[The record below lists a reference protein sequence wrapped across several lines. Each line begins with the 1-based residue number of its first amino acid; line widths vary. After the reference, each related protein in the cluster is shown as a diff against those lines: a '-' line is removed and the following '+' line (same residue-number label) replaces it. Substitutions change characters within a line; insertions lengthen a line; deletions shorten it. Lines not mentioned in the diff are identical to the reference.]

1 MTHKSL
7 IFSPMITRLLLGIAL
22 AAQAPVQGQGPP
34 PKLTAFLRQ
43 RIGLDSVQLAAIE
56 RGETVVK
63 ELKTSNGRDVAL
75 FGIAV
80 VDMSRQAFVARAANF
95 SSSLSAPTRRFGIF
109 HDPAAAADV
118 AAATMPADDL
128 DEMQKCRPG
137 DCKIKMPAAD
147 MQRLQSEVDWS
158 SPNAQAQVSA
168 YLRQRLVEYAG
179 DYRARGDSALV
190 VYDDKGA
197 VHASDAFGALLAQS
211 PYIYEEVSSL
221 GQYLAGYPRA
231 SLDGAREVLYWKQD
245 SLPGMRPLLSVD
257 HLVLYTPPET
267 PGATLIADKQLY
279 ASHYFEAAF
288 YITAVVE
295 RSGSSAYLVVL
306 RRYRFDKLPGF
317 VVRGKVVG
325 KMRDQLRSEL
335 DRQQEISK
343 P

>member
-1 MTHKSL
+1 
-7 IFSPMITRLLLGIAL
+7 MITRLLLGIAL
-22 AAQAPVQGQGPP
+22 AAQAPVQGQGAP

-43 RIGLDSVQLAAIE
+43 RVGLDSAQLAAIE

-63 ELKTSNGRDVAL
+63 ELKTSNSRDVAL

-80 VDMSRQAFVARAANF
+80 VDMSRQAFVARAADF
-95 SSSLSAPTRRFGIF
+95 SSSLSAPTRRFGIY
-109 HDPAAAADV
+109 HDPATAADV

-128 DEMQKCRPG
+128 DEMEKCRPG

-147 MQRLQSEVDWS
+147 MQRLQSEIDWS
-158 SPNAQAQVSA
+158 SPNAQNQVSA
-168 YLRQRLVEYAG
+168 YLRQRLVQYAT

-343 P
+343 Q